1 MFEHDKLR
9 ISATIPGPAANAQ
22 DQMSKIETV
31 VGANCYFTGTIQSD
45 SGICIDGF
53 FKGNLYATGNVVVTE
68 SATVIAEIQASNI
81 VVSGSIKG
89 KTTANR
95 IEITETGKFWG
106 DLVIGTIVMYEGA
119 YHEGCTTMANVVAPP
134 SGG

>member
-1 MFEHDKLR
+1 
-9 ISATIPGPAANAQ
+9 
-22 DQMSKIETV
+22 MSKIETV

-95 IEITETGKFWG
+95 IEITETGKF
-106 DLVIGTIVMYEGA
+106 
-119 YHEGCTTMANVVAPP
+119 
-134 SGG
+134 